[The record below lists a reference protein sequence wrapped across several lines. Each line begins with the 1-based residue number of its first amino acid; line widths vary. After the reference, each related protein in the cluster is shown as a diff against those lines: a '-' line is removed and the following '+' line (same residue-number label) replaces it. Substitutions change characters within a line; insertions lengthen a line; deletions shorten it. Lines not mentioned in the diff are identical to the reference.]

1 MQESTAHTFHIP
13 VMGLGF
19 TIDTPL
25 KVAKY
30 GITSVVSIMEDHLIE
45 DIRKNIAESYGKEYT
60 EINVNEFDYR
70 SKRITAYLDLINKIV
85 FEQNEAIKKLPLGQ
99 ENQLDKYFE
108 MLPQLSVPYRLYQRF
123 KNCDEN
129 WTKKAFEEELLN
141 YVRLGNIEVN
151 IMTKLD
157 KTNYSKEGD
166 QLPPEFSDALSAL
179 RGFCA
184 SSFPMGIVLSAG
196 MNPRL
201 FAYCE
206 EFDDFFPNIEG
217 IQQKKIILKVSDYR
231 SAYLQGKIFAKK
243 GIWVSEYRI
252 ESGLNCGG
260 HAFATQGYLFGP
272 ILEEFKLKKQSLQNE
287 LFEECQK
294 ALLNK
299 GKTQYSFQPRLKLTA
314 QGGIGTC
321 EEDTFLMEHFEL
333 DGTGWG
339 SPFLLVPETTNVDQ
353 KTLNSLIN
361 AENTDF
367 YVSESSPLGVK
378 FNNFRNTSA
387 DIQRQLRI
395 QKGNPGSPCYKEFL
409 VNNTEFTDKP
419 ICTASRRY
427 QKAKI
432 EQIKAT
438 VVNKDEQNCL
448 IEKVMEKECLCEG
461 LGTSARIVTKAPL
474 SHKIDAVSICPGPNL
489 GFFGKTYELKEMID
503 HIYGKTSII
512 FKRERPNM
520 FVNEARMYIDYLRNE
535 TMEKFDKLNEKQLR
549 YYDEFKNNLE
559 SGLEFYKI
567 IANDIFVN
575 SREQMNVFLN
585 QIELM
590 LKELKHIGDKE
601 TVIA

>member
-1 MQESTAHTFHIP
+1 MFETTAHTFHIP

-45 DIRKNIAESYGKEYT
+45 DIRKKIAESYGKEYS

-85 FEQNEAIKKLPLGQ
+85 LEQYETIKKLPLGQ
-99 ENQLDKYFE
+99 ENQLDEYFE

-123 KNCDEN
+123 KHCEDN
-129 WTKKAFEEELLN
+129 WTKKAFEKELLD

-166 QLPPEFSDALSAL
+166 QLPNKFSDALSAL
-179 RGFCA
+179 RGFCT
-184 SSFPMGIVLSAG
+184 SSYPMGIVLSAG

-201 FAYCE
+201 YAYCE
-206 EFDDFFPNIEG
+206 EFDDFFPNLEG
-217 IQQKKIILKVSDYR
+217 KQQKKIILKVSDYR
-231 SAYLQGKIFAKK
+231 SAYLQGRIFAKK
-243 GIWVSEYRI
+243 GIWVSEFRI

-260 HAFATQGYLFGP
+260 HAFATQGNLFGP
-272 ILEEFKLKKQSLQNE
+272 ILEEFKLKKHSLQKE
-287 LFEECQK
+287 LFEECQN
-294 ALLNK
+294 ALLNQ
-299 GKTQYSFQPRLKLTA
+299 GKRQYAEQPRLKFTA

-321 EEDTFLMEHFEL
+321 EEDTFLMKHFEL

-361 AENTDF
+361 ADASDF
-367 YVSESSPLGVK
+367 YVSDSSPLGVK

-395 QKGNPGSPCYKEFL
+395 NKDKPGSPCYKEFL
-409 VNNTEFTDKP
+409 VNNTEFTEKP

-432 EQIKAT
+432 EQIKST
-438 VVNKDEQNCL
+438 VANEVEQNYL

-461 LGTSARIVTKAPL
+461 LGTSARIVSKAPL

-503 HIYGKTSII
+503 HIYGKSSIV

-520 FVNEARMYIDYLRNE
+520 FVNEARMYIDYFRNE
-535 TMEKFDKLNEKQLR
+535 TMEKYEKMSEKQLR

-559 SGLEFYKI
+559 NGLEFYKI
-567 IANDIFVN
+567 IANDLFVN
-575 SREQMNVFLN
+575 SKEQLSVFLN

-590 LKELKHIGDKE
+590 IKELRLIGEKG
-601 TVIA
+601 TILT